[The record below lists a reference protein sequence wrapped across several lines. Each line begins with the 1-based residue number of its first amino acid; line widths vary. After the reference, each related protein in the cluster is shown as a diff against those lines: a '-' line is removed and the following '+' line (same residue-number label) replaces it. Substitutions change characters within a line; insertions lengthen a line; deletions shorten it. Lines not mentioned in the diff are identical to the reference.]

1 MRPPAQRTIIA
12 RSTDAGGHAAPAD
25 RRRFVKGV
33 GMAVLTVHC
42 LPLLSCAADPSP
54 LETAG
59 APDGLKILSSPGK
72 FGHVH
77 DLLIPLAL
85 LSAPPVQGVELT
97 TGKAFLHQHN
107 VRLSQADLALVH
119 GGGTVTQKASSHV
132 FVITLAKTQD
142 HPPTSS

>member
-1 MRPPAQRTIIA
+1 MQPPAHRTNA
-12 RSTDAGGHAAPAD
+12 TGPGNAD
-25 RRRFVKGV
+25 RTALDDRRGFVRGI

-54 LETAG
+54 LEVAG
-59 APDGLKILSSPGK
+59 APDGLTIPSSPGK

-85 LSAPPVQGVELT
+85 LTAPPVQGVELT
-97 TGKAFLHQHN
+97 TSKAFLHQHN
-107 VRLSQADLALVH
+107 VRLSQDDLTLVH

-132 FVITLAKTQD
+132 FVIALAKTQA
-142 HPPTSS
+142 HAPTSS